1 MMALKNVQVE
11 DPPESRRRVGS
22 CLGPAG
28 DSLQRGSYRLT
39 DECTE
44 GADNI
49 FQSGSERHSRMTTQ
63 HENLLLTILMATAI
77 NWMVAPY
84 VVAIIA

>member
-1 MMALKNVQVE
+1 
-11 DPPESRRRVGS
+11 
-22 CLGPAG
+22 
-28 DSLQRGSYRLT
+28 
-39 DECTE
+39 
-44 GADNI
+44 
-49 FQSGSERHSRMTTQ
+49 MTTQ